1 MAKRGRGAWKRQA
14 DEFRSRL
21 GGYGSLDDAFGRAAI
36 GRAERD
42 AYHDALARDKAC
54 SSKNRYLDEEDAL
67 EALEACE
74 RHGRRNLRIY
84 RCPYCDGWHLTS
96 KPQR

>member
-14 DEFRSRL
+14 DEFMHQL
-21 GGYGSLDDAFGRAAI
+21 GGFDGPGNMFGPEARR
-36 GRAERD
+36 RAERD
-42 AYHDALARDKAC
+42 ALRELDLREKAC
-54 SSKNRYLDEEDAL
+54 SSKNRYIDEEDAL